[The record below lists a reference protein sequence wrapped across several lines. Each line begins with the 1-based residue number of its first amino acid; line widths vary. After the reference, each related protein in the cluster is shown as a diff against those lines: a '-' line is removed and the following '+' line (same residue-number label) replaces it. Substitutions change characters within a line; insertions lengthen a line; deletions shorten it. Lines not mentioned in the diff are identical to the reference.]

1 MQGARPIYIYRLAPC
16 TENCSQRISKTFLPQ
31 IFGGSSFFLVLLNPR
46 NTRACFKQQYPR
58 VLSKYSVVATIWL
71 HRKKRK
77 FIKNYDT
84 RRYKEYSFSSLS
96 ANKGCKST
104 SYVIYTLY
112 YTRKVYKEGYY
123 IVWF

>member
-1 MQGARPIYIYRLAPC
+1 MQDLSIYIGLHLALKIVAK
-16 TENCSQRISKTFLPQ
+16 ESLKHFLSN
-31 IFGGSSFFLVLLNPR
+31 IWRKFIFLVLLNPR

-96 ANKGCKST
+96 ANKGVNQRVT
-104 SYVIYTLY
+104 
-112 YTRKVYKEGYY
+112 
-123 IVWF
+123 